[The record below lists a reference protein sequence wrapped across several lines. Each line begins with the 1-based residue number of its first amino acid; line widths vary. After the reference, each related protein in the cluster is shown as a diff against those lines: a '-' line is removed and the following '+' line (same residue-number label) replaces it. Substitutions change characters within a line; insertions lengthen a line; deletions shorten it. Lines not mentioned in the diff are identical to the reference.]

1 MRPGGFTALSILRT
15 AARVRALTGI
25 KAWTG
30 KGLKMAS
37 ESMVQLPL
45 SLGLD
50 QPTTCLNH
58 LLGRVAP
65 LKQGSVTEVQ
75 LIVRMQVPIST
86 ESRHS
91 DVHQFS

>member
-1 MRPGGFTALSILRT
+1 
-15 AARVRALTGI
+15 I

-37 ESMVQLPL
+37 ESTVQLPL

-50 QPTTCLNH
+50 QPTTRLNH
-58 LLGRVAP
+58 LLGRVAL

-75 LIVRMQVPIST
+75 LIVRM
-86 ESRHS
+86 
-91 DVHQFS
+91 